1 LAAALDR
8 VPAVRGRP
16 HRHLA
21 LRWIGAGGRSSLAH
35 RARAFEW
42 FVQLAFHVFF
52 IVKNDNHFC
61 TVMHWLH
68 PLLISNR
75 NSKYTCHFCTQA
87 ADSLSRG
94 MQTAA
99 NFIVAIPMEEYERAG
114 IKGYILSMVFQ
125 AAPRSLLRPVLGA
138 AQAVSKAALGLR
150 NELSPGLKKESDEK
164 YKDDRRL

>member
-1 LAAALDR
+1 MLLCATC
-8 VPAVRGRP
+8 
-16 HRHLA
+16 
-21 LRWIGAGGRSSLAH
+21 
-35 RARAFEW
+35 
-42 FVQLAFHVFF
+42 
-52 IVKNDNHFC
+52 FC
-61 TVMHWLH
+61 
-68 PLLISNR
+68 
-75 NSKYTCHFCTQA
+75 KQA
-87 ADSLSRG
+87 AESLSRG
-94 MQTAA
+94 LQGAA